1 MTKREIMVRA
11 HELAKAMKGDYSARM
26 SAGLKR
32 AWLEARLIAKGGK
45 VWEKGGHR
53 RIYINNLVELYGLEL
68 DYYNTGNICSAK
80 LDGQKISNS
89 WARELSYTL
98 GWGKFWYDLNAGRF
112 ASR

>member
-1 MTKREIMVRA
+1 RHTRFSRDWSSDVCSSDLKREIMVRA

-32 AWLEARLIAKGGK
+32 AWLEARLIAMGGK

-68 DYYNTGNICSAK
+68 RSEERRVGKECK
-80 LDGQKISNS
+80 
-89 WARELSYTL
+89 ARRL
-98 GWGKFWYDLNAGRF
+98 RH
-112 ASR
+112 